1 MIGLRRGQTLIE
13 FAVSALI
20 VLLVLIGLME
30 LGRYLFTVNT
40 LRNSVREGARYA
52 IVRPWDDEGIRQRVR
67 QSAAGIDP
75 ANLSVQVNYNPPNR
89 SSGSTVSVTATYP
102 FRSVFGV
109 FQRPITV
116 TATMRVP

>member
-1 MIGLRRGQTLIE
+1 MRMGQTLAE
-13 FAVSALI
+13 FAISVAV

-30 LGRYLFTVNT
+30 LGRYLFTINT

-52 IVRPWDDEGIRQRVR
+52 IVHPRDEEGIRQRVR
-67 QSAAGIDP
+67 QSVAGIDSE
-75 ANLSVQVNYNPPNR
+75 NLNVQVDFNPSTR
-89 SSGSTVSVTATYP
+89 ASGSVVTVTATYP
-102 FRSVFGV
+102 FRSVLGF